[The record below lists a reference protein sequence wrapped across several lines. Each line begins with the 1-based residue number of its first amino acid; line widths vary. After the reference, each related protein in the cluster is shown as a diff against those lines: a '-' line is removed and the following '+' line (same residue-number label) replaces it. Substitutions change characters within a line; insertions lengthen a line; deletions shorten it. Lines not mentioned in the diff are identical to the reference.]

1 MQDITDNLN
10 GLKGVQAVALVMD
23 EETISST
30 FTEDKTAALL
40 ASAEMIREYFAAT
53 ESLEKDYHE
62 IFFSL
67 PNSYLVAFFM
77 ADDLPLILLKI
88 DKRVNLPLINMGVKA
103 AIVKLKKQ
111 SLNTPILSD
120 EPDLLETL
128 SAVSQKTEQVAKT
141 PSTPQRSP
149 AIIDAK
155 LTPTIPTT
163 PAMKP
168 ADANKV
174 LTNTQPL
181 VSIVPPEEQD
191 ETEQPAP
198 EQAHQAEEREI
209 LKKPNLRY
217 RGDPTD
223 NNIEVTAVEEKP
235 KKRSFFS
242 WGRKKQAPANKEKAS
257 PANNAMSHPQMDII
271 KVTSHEGIN
280 ALQKELSNE
289 LINHLGPAAGFV
301 FQDAVDEWKGTYLQK
316 TANLGYLVE
325 IVLKELETPQE
336 KQAYKKAARKIL
348 SE

>member
-23 EETISST
+23 EETVTST
-30 FTEDKTAALL
+30 FAEEKSAALL
-40 ASAEMIREYFAAT
+40 ASAEMIREYFSAT

-88 DKRVNLPLINMGVKA
+88 DKKVNLPLINMGVKA

-111 SLNTPILSD
+111 QTLTSPILAH
-120 EPDLLETL
+120 EPEI
-128 SAVSQKTEQVAKT
+128 VE
-141 PSTPQRSP
+141 P
-149 AIIDAK
+149 
-155 LTPTIPTT
+155 T
-163 PAMKP
+163 PAPIPPPKP
-168 ADANKV
+168 KPQVPPSIIEPKQNTSAPSPQPPAV
-174 LTNTQPL
+174 TNTKPL
-181 VSIVPPEEQD
+181 VSIVPPEENK
-191 ETEQPAP
+191 
-198 EQAHQAEEREI
+198 EEDTQENDTTQNERDI
-209 LKKPNLRY
+209 LKKPNLHY
-217 RGDPTD
+217 RGYPTE

-242 WGRKKQAPANKEKAS
+242 WGRKKQS
-257 PANNAMSHPQMDII
+257 PAKEQEPAPHNVDSHSGGDII
-271 KVTSHEGIN
+271 KVSSHEGIN

-289 LINHLGPAAGFV
+289 LINHLGPAASFV

-325 IVLKELETPQE
+325 IVLKELDTLEE
-336 KQAYKKAARKIL
+336 KQAYKEAARRIL

>member
-30 FTEDKTAALL
+30 FAEEKKAALL

-67 PNSYLVAFFM
+67 PDSYLVAFFM

-88 DKRVNLPLINMGVKA
+88 NKRVNLPLINMGVKA

-111 SLNTPILSD
+111 SLNTPLLSD

-128 SAVSQKTEQVAKT
+128 SVAAKQSELVTKT
-141 PSTPQRSP
+141 PATSQRPP
-149 AIIDAK
+149 ATIDAK

-163 PAMKP
+163 PSIKP
-168 ADANKV
+168 TEANKV
-174 LTNTQPL
+174 LTNTKPL
-181 VSIVPPEEQD
+181 VSIVPPEDDD
-191 ETEQPAP
+191 EAEQPAQT
-198 EQAHQAEEREI
+198 QAHQAEEREI
-209 LKKPNLRY
+209 LKKPNLHY
-217 RGDPTD
+217 HGVQTD
-223 NNIEVTAVEEKP
+223 NTIEVTAVEEKP

-242 WGRKKQAPANKEKAS
+242 WGRKKQPPVNKEKEAA
-257 PANNAMSHPQMDII
+257 ANNVMSHLQMDII
-271 KVTSHEGIN
+271 KVTSQEGIN
-280 ALQKELSNE
+280 ALQQNLSNE